1 MRKPKNVVP
10 SRAVRAAFLVL
21 SAAVLCG
28 GSVPLADLA
37 DLEDVRDVLRAS
49 QAGAPPATNAVWL
62 DAGVFPW
69 PARGSLA
76 ALAAEAYP
84 FPDPARIHLF
94 ASEDAATRNVV
105 VADAAG
111 APLAFLPDGAEDRVP
126 SPVGVRL
133 TLDASGDGSASV
145 PATGFP
151 SAAGE
156 AGVSVSVTV
165 SVPPASAT
173 PLSASSAS
181 SVVSAAPV
189 SVSGV
194 SIPAATNASTTAFV
208 PTVPAR
214 AARLRAASTSVL
226 SAAAESD
233 APSVAAEVRAVRV
246 RTDAIA
252 PLDRGESVLFYDFA
266 EAPTD
271 GVVADRSGNGHD
283 GAASGCDWTSAGR
296 FHGGAMAFDSNA
308 DSINVGTDLNFP
320 AWERYT
326 VSLWFRHDGGGDK
339 GPQYG
344 HKMLDKTDWYHDW
357 YLYILPPGKEG
368 GGAGEIGLTQ
378 YEDGVGGSGFGD
390 GSRNYA
396 DGAWHHVAVVRDG
409 AYGEFWVDG
418 ILRSTSTNMISVHN
432 SSPVCVGNSYSG
444 DSYQRKG
451 WHGQLDEIRIFDRA
465 LSADGIRALYTEGTL
480 RLGVYFDGG
489 VDVRGGLGVAGGAAF
504 GGAVYARP
512 LGDLSCGA
520 FTNGV
525 PPATAGQ

>member
-1 MRKPKNVVP
+1 MRKPSCVVP
-10 SRAVRAAFLVL
+10 SRAVC
-21 SAAVLCG
+21 AVFCPLALGLLCG
-28 GSVPLADLA
+28 GGVPLA

-49 QAGAPPATNAVWL
+49 QAGASPATNAVWL

-69 PARGSLA
+69 PARGPLA

-111 APLAFLPDGAEDRVP
+111 APLAFLPDGTADRAP

-133 TLDASGDGSASV
+133 TLDASGDGPASV
-145 PATGFP
+145 PAAGLP
-151 SAAGE
+151 SATGE
-156 AGVSVSVTV
+156 AGTSASATV
-165 SVPPASAT
+165 SAPASAT
-173 PLSASSAS
+173 PLSASVAS
-181 SVVSAAPV
+181 SAAPV
-189 SVSGV
+189 PVAGGGM
-194 SIPAATNASTTAFV
+194 PAATNVSTAAFV
-208 PTVPAR
+208 PAAPSR
-214 AARLRAASTSVL
+214 AARPRTASASVQSVAVEL
-226 SAAAESD
+226 D
-233 APSVAAEVRAVRV
+233 APFVAAEVRAVRV

-252 PLDRGESVLFYDFA
+252 ALDRGEGVLFYDFA
-266 EAPTD
+266 EAPTN
-271 GVVADRSGNGHD
+271 GVVADRSGNGHN
-283 GAASGCDWTSAGR
+283 GAASGCAWTSAGR

-308 DSINVGTDLNFP
+308 DSVNAGTDLDFP

-357 YLYILPPGKEG
+357 HLHLHPPGQEG
-368 GGAGEIGLTQ
+368 GGAGEIGLTL
-378 YEDGVGGSGFGD
+378 YEARREAGFAD
-390 GSRNYA
+390 NSRNYA

-409 AYGEFWVDG
+409 TYGAFWVDG

-444 DSYQRKG
+444 DSFQRKG
-451 WHGQLDEIRIFDRA
+451 WHGLLDEIRIFDRA
-465 LSADGIRALYTEGTL
+465 LSMDEVRALHAEGAL

-489 VDVRGGLGVAGGAAF
+489 VDVRGGLDVAGGAAF

-525 PPATAGQ
+525 PPAAAGQ

>member
-1 MRKPKNVVP
+1 MEKSKNVVS
-10 SRAVRAAFLVL
+10 SRAVRAAFCVL
-21 SAAVLCG
+21 STTILCD
-28 GSVPLADLA
+28 GSVPLA

-69 PARGSLA
+69 PARGPLA

-111 APLAFLPDGAEDRVP
+111 APLAFLPDGTADRAP

-133 TLDASGDGSASV
+133 TLDASGDGPASV
-145 PATGFP
+145 PAAGLP
-151 SAAGE
+151 SATGE
-156 AGVSVSVTV
+156 AGASVST
-165 SVPPASAT
+165 SASAT
-173 PLSASSAS
+173 PLSASSAPS
-181 SVVSAAPV
+181 TVSAAPV
-189 SVSGV
+189 SVADGGM
-194 SIPAATNASTTAFV
+194 PAATNVSTAAFV
-208 PTVPAR
+208 PAVPAR
-214 AARLRAASTSVL
+214 AARPRTASASVQSVAVEL
-226 SAAAESD
+226 D
-233 APSVAAEVRAVRV
+233 APSVAEEVRAVRV

-252 PLDRGESVLFYDFA
+252 ALDRGEGVLFYDFA
-266 EAPTD
+266 EAPTN

-308 DSINVGTDLNFP
+308 DSVNAGTDLDFP

-326 VSLWFRHDGGGDK
+326 VSLWFLHDGGDK

-357 YLYILPPGKEG
+357 HLHILPPGKEG
-368 GGAGEIGLTQ
+368 GGAGEIGLSL
-378 YEDGVGGSGFGD
+378 YEDGVGGSGLGD
-390 GSRNYA
+390 GSRNWA
-396 DGAWHHVAVVRDG
+396 DNTWHHVAVVRDG
-409 AYGEFWVDG
+409 TYGAFWVDG
-418 ILRSTSTNMISVHN
+418 VLRSTSTNMISVHN

-444 DSYQRKG
+444 DSFQRKG
-451 WHGQLDEIRIFDRA
+451 WHGLLDEIRIFDRA
-465 LSADGIRALYTEGTL
+465 LSMDEVRALHAEGTI

-489 VDVRGGLGVAGGAAF
+489 VDVRGGLDVAGGAAF

-525 PPATAGQ
+525 PPAAAGQ

>member
-1 MRKPKNVVP
+1 MRKPSCVVP
-10 SRAVRAAFLVL
+10 SRAVC
-21 SAAVLCG
+21 AVFCPLALGLLCG
-28 GSVPLADLA
+28 GGVPLA

-49 QAGAPPATNAVWL
+49 QAGASPATNAVWL

-69 PARGSLA
+69 PARGPLA

-111 APLAFLPDGAEDRVP
+111 APLAFLPDGTADRAP

-133 TLDASGDGSASV
+133 TLDASGDGPASV
-145 PATGFP
+145 PAAGLP
-151 SAAGE
+151 SATGE
-156 AGVSVSVTV
+156 AGASASAAVSA
-165 SVPPASAT
+165 PASA
-173 PLSASSAS
+173 AS
-181 SVVSAAPV
+181 VQ
-189 SVSGV
+189 
-194 SIPAATNASTTAFV
+194 
-208 PTVPAR
+208 
-214 AARLRAASTSVL
+214 
-226 SAAAESD
+226 SAAAGSD
-233 APSVAAEVRAVRV
+233 APSVAEEIRAVRV

-252 PLDRGESVLFYDFA
+252 VLDRGEGVLFYDFA
-266 EAPTD
+266 EAPTN

-308 DSINVGTDLNFP
+308 DSVNAGTDLDFP

-326 VSLWFRHDGGGDK
+326 VSLWFLHDGGGDK

-357 YLYILPPGKEG
+357 HLHILPPGKEG
-368 GGAGEIGLTQ
+368 GGAGEIGLSL
-378 YEDGVGGSGFGD
+378 YEDGVGGSGLGD
-390 GSRNYA
+390 GSRNWA
-396 DGAWHHVAVVRDG
+396 DNTWHHVAVVRDG
-409 AYGEFWVDG
+409 TYGAFWVDG
-418 ILRSTSTNMISVHN
+418 VLRSTSTNMISVHN

-444 DSYQRKG
+444 DSFQRKG
-451 WHGQLDEIRIFDRA
+451 WHGLLDEIRIFDRA
-465 LSADGIRALYTEGTL
+465 LSMDEVRALHAEGAL

-489 VDVRGGLGVAGGAAF
+489 VDVRGGLDVAGGAAF

-525 PPATAGQ
+525 PPAAAGQ

>member
-1 MRKPKNVVP
+1 MEKSKNVVS
-10 SRAVRAAFLVL
+10 SRAVRAAFCVL
-21 SAAVLCG
+21 STTILCG
-28 GSVPLADLA
+28 GSVPLA

-49 QAGAPPATNAVWL
+49 QAGASPATNAVWL

-69 PARGSLA
+69 PARGPLA

-111 APLAFLPDGAEDRVP
+111 APLAFLPDGTADRAP

-133 TLDASGDGSASV
+133 TLDASGDGPASV
-145 PATGFP
+145 PAAGPP

-156 AGVSVSVTV
+156 AGASVST
-165 SVPPASAT
+165 SASAT
-173 PLSASSAS
+173 PLSASSAPS
-181 SVVSAAPV
+181 AVSAAPV
-189 SVSGV
+189 PVAGGGV
-194 SIPAATNASTTAFV
+194 PAATNASTAAFV
-208 PTVPAR
+208 PAAPSR
-214 AARLRAASTSVL
+214 AARPRAASASVQ
-226 SAAAESD
+226 SAAAGSD
-233 APSVAAEVRAVRV
+233 APSVAEEVRAVRV

-252 PLDRGESVLFYDFA
+252 ALGRGEGVLFYDFA
-266 EAPTD
+266 EAPAD

-308 DSINVGTDLNFP
+308 DSVNAGTDLDFP

-357 YLYILPPGKEG
+357 HLHLHPPGQEG
-368 GGAGEIGLTQ
+368 GGAGEIGLTL
-378 YEDGVGGSGFGD
+378 YESGIGASGLGA
-390 GSRNYA
+390 GSRNWA
-396 DGAWHHVAVVRDG
+396 DNAWHHVAVVRDG
-409 AYGEFWVDG
+409 TYGAFWVDG

-444 DSYQRKG
+444 DSFQRKG
-451 WHGQLDEIRIFDRA
+451 WHGLLDEIRIFDRA
-465 LSADGIRALYTEGTL
+465 LSMDEVRALHAEGAL
-480 RLGVYFDGG
+480 RLGVCFDGG
-489 VDVRGGLGVAGGAAF
+489 VDVRGGLDVAGGAAF

-525 PPATAGQ
+525 PPAAAGQ

>member
-10 SRAVRAAFLVL
+10 SHAVRAAFCVL
-21 SAAVLCG
+21 STTILCD
-28 GSVPLADLA
+28 GSVPLA

-49 QAGAPPATNAVWL
+49 QAGASPATNAVWL

-69 PARGSLA
+69 PARGPLA

-111 APLAFLPDGAEDRVP
+111 APLAFLPDGTADRAP

-133 TLDASGDGSASV
+133 TLDASGDGPASV
-145 PATGFP
+145 PAAGLP
-151 SAAGE
+151 SATGE
-156 AGVSVSVTV
+156 AGASASAAVT
-165 SVPPASAT
+165 ASAT
-173 PLSASSAS
+173 PLPSSSAPS
-181 SVVSAAPV
+181 AVSAAPV
-189 SVSGV
+189 PVAGGV
-194 SIPAATNASTTAFV
+194 MPAATNVSTAAFV
-208 PTVPAR
+208 PAAPSR
-214 AARLRAASTSVL
+214 AARPRAASASVQ
-226 SAAAESD
+226 SAAAGSD
-233 APSVAAEVRAVRV
+233 APSVAAEIRAVRV

-252 PLDRGESVLFYDFA
+252 ALDRGESVLFYDFA

-308 DSINVGTDLNFP
+308 DSVNAGTDLNFP

-357 YLYILPPGKEG
+357 HLHLHPPGQEG
-368 GGAGEIGLTQ
+368 GGAGEIGLAL
-378 YEDGVGGSGFGD
+378 YEARREAGFAD
-390 GSRNYA
+390 NSRNYA

-409 AYGEFWVDG
+409 TYGAFWVDDG
-418 ILRSTSTNMISVHN
+418 AP
-432 SSPVCVGNSYSG
+432 SPSG
-444 DSYQRKG
+444 DPESDQ
-451 WHGQLDEIRIFDRA
+451 
-465 LSADGIRALYTEGTL
+465 
-480 RLGVYFDGG
+480 
-489 VDVRGGLGVAGGAAF
+489 
-504 GGAVYARP
+504 
-512 LGDLSCGA
+512 
-520 FTNGV
+520 
-525 PPATAGQ
+525 

>member
-1 MRKPKNVVP
+1 MRKPSCVVP
-10 SRAVRAAFLVL
+10 SRAVC
-21 SAAVLCG
+21 AVFCPLALGLLCG
-28 GSVPLADLA
+28 GGVPLA

-49 QAGAPPATNAVWL
+49 QAVAFPATNAVWL

-69 PARGSLA
+69 PARGPLA

-111 APLAFLPDGAEDRVP
+111 APLAFLPDGTADRAP

-133 TLDASGDGSASV
+133 TLDASGDGPASV
-145 PATGFP
+145 PAAGLP
-151 SAAGE
+151 SATGE
-156 AGVSVSVTV
+156 AGVSASATV
-165 SVPPASAT
+165 SAPASAT
-173 PLSASSAS
+173 PLSASVAS
-181 SVVSAAPV
+181 SAAPV
-189 SVSGV
+189 PVAGGGM
-194 SIPAATNASTTAFV
+194 PAATNVSTAAFV
-208 PTVPAR
+208 PAAPSR
-214 AARLRAASTSVL
+214 AARPRTASASVQSVAVEL
-226 SAAAESD
+226 D
-233 APSVAAEVRAVRV
+233 APFVAAEVRAVRV

-252 PLDRGESVLFYDFA
+252 ALDRGEGVLFYDFA
-266 EAPTD
+266 EAPTN
-271 GVVADRSGNGHD
+271 GVVADRSGNGHN
-283 GAASGCDWTSAGR
+283 GAASGCAWTSAGR

-308 DSINVGTDLNFP
+308 DSVNAGTDLDFP

-357 YLYILPPGKEG
+357 HLHLHPPGQEG
-368 GGAGEIGLTQ
+368 GGAGEIGLTL
-378 YEDGVGGSGFGD
+378 YEARREAGFAD
-390 GSRNYA
+390 NSRNYA

-409 AYGEFWVDG
+409 TYGEFWVDG
-418 ILRSTSTNMISVHN
+418 TLHSSTSTDMMSVTN
-432 SSPVCVGNSYSG
+432 SAPVCVGNSYSG
-444 DSYQRKG
+444 DSFQRKG
-451 WHGQLDEIRIFDRA
+451 WHGLLDEIRIFDRA
-465 LSADGIRALYTEGTL
+465 LSMDEVRALHAEGAL

-489 VDVRGGLGVAGGAAF
+489 VDVRGGLDVAGGAAF

-525 PPATAGQ
+525 PPAAAGQ

>member
-1 MRKPKNVVP
+1 MRKPSCVVP
-10 SRAVRAAFLVL
+10 SRAVC
-21 SAAVLCG
+21 AVFCPLALGLLCG
-28 GSVPLADLA
+28 GGVPLA

-49 QAGAPPATNAVWL
+49 QAGASPATNAVWL

-69 PARGSLA
+69 PARGPLA

-111 APLAFLPDGAEDRVP
+111 APLAFLPDGTADRAP

-133 TLDASGDGSASV
+133 TLDASGDGPASV
-145 PATGFP
+145 PAAGPP
-151 SAAGE
+151 SATGE
-156 AGVSVSVTV
+156 AGASVST
-165 SVPPASAT
+165 SASAT
-173 PLSASSAS
+173 PLSASSAPS
-181 SVVSAAPV
+181 TVSAAPV
-189 SVSGV
+189 PVAGGGM
-194 SIPAATNASTTAFV
+194 PAATNVSTAAFV
-208 PTVPAR
+208 PAVPSR
-214 AARLRAASTSVL
+214 AARPRAASASVQ
-226 SAAAESD
+226 SAAAGSD

-252 PLDRGESVLFYDFA
+252 VLDRGEGVLFYDFA
-266 EAPTD
+266 EAPTN

-308 DSINVGTDLNFP
+308 DSINAGTDLNFP

-357 YLYILPPGKEG
+357 HLHLHPPGQEG
-368 GGAGEIGLTQ
+368 GGAGEIGLTL
-378 YEDGVGGSGFGD
+378 YEARREAGFAD
-390 GSRNYA
+390 NSRNYA
-396 DGAWHHVAVVRDG
+396 DGTWHHVAVVRDG
-409 AYGEFWVDG
+409 TYGEFWVDG
-418 ILRSTSTNMISVHN
+418 TLHSSTSTDMMSVTN
-432 SSPVCVGNSYSG
+432 SAPVCVGNSYSG
-444 DSYQRKG
+444 DSFQRKG

-465 LSADGIRALYTEGTL
+465 LSMDEVRALHAEGAL

-489 VDVRGGLGVAGGAAF
+489 VDVRGGLDVAGGAAF

-525 PPATAGQ
+525 PPAAAGQ

>member
-1 MRKPKNVVP
+1 MRMSKNIA
-10 SRAVRAAFLVL
+10 SSHAVHAAFCVL
-21 SAAVLCG
+21 FVAVLCG
-28 GSVPLADLA
+28 GSIPLA

-49 QAGAPPATNAVWL
+49 QAGASPATNAVWL

-69 PARGSLA
+69 PARGPLA

-111 APLAFLPDGAEDRVP
+111 APLAFLPDGTADRAP

-133 TLDASGDGSASV
+133 TLDASGDGPASV
-145 PATGFP
+145 PAAGLP
-151 SAAGE
+151 SATGE
-156 AGVSVSVTV
+156 AGASASATVT
-165 SVPPASAT
+165 ASAT
-173 PLSASSAS
+173 PLPSSSAPS
-181 SVVSAAPV
+181 AVSAASV
-189 SVSGV
+189 SVAGGGM
-194 SIPAATNASTTAFV
+194 PAATNASSAAFV
-208 PTVPAR
+208 PAVAAR
-214 AARLRAASTSVL
+214 AARPRAASASVQ
-226 SAAAESD
+226 SAAAGMD
-233 APSVAAEVRAVRV
+233 APSVAEEVRAVRV
-246 RTDAIA
+246 RTDAISA
-252 PLDRGESVLFYDFA
+252 LDRGESVLFYDFA
-266 EAPTD
+266 EAPAD

-308 DSINVGTDLNFP
+308 DSVNAGTDLDFP

-357 YLYILPPGKEG
+357 HLHILPPGKEG
-368 GGAGEIGLTQ
+368 GGAGEIGLTL
-378 YEDGVGGSGFGD
+378 YESGIGASGLGA
-390 GSRNYA
+390 GSRNWA
-396 DGAWHHVAVVRDG
+396 DNTWHHVAVVRDG
-409 AYGEFWVDG
+409 TYGAFWVDG

-444 DSYQRKG
+444 DSFQRKG
-451 WHGQLDEIRIFDRA
+451 WHGLLDEIRIFDRA
-465 LSADGIRALYTEGTL
+465 LSMDEVRALHAEGAL
-480 RLGVYFDGG
+480 CLGVYFDGG
-489 VDVRGGLGVAGGAAF
+489 VDVRGGLDVAGGAAF

-525 PPATAGQ
+525 PPAAAGQ

>member
-1 MRKPKNVVP
+1 MEKSKNVVS
-10 SRAVRAAFLVL
+10 SRAVRAAFCVL
-21 SAAVLCG
+21 STTILCD
-28 GSVPLADLA
+28 GSVPLA

-49 QAGAPPATNAVWL
+49 QAGASPATNAVWL

-69 PARGSLA
+69 PARGPLA

-105 VADAAG
+105 LADAAG
-111 APLAFLPDGAEDRVP
+111 APLAFLPDGTADRAP

-133 TLDASGDGSASV
+133 TLDASGDGPASV
-145 PATGFP
+145 PAAGPP

-156 AGVSVSVTV
+156 AGASVST
-165 SVPPASAT
+165 SASAT
-173 PLSASSAS
+173 PLSASSAPS
-181 SVVSAAPV
+181 AVSAAPV
-189 SVSGV
+189 PVAGGGV
-194 SIPAATNASTTAFV
+194 PAATNVSTAAFV
-208 PTVPAR
+208 PAAPAR
-214 AARLRAASTSVL
+214 AARPRAASASVQ
-226 SAAAESD
+226 SAAAGSD
-233 APSVAAEVRAVRV
+233 APSVAEEVRAVRV

-252 PLDRGESVLFYDFA
+252 ALGRGEGVLFYDFA
-266 EAPTD
+266 EAPAD

-283 GAASGCDWTSAGR
+283 GAASGCAWTSAGR

-308 DSINVGTDLNFP
+308 DSVNAGTDLDFP

-357 YLYILPPGKEG
+357 HLHLHPPGQEG
-368 GGAGEIGLTQ
+368 GGAGEIGLTL
-378 YEDGVGGSGFGD
+378 YESGIGASGLGA
-390 GSRNYA
+390 GSRNWA
-396 DGAWHHVAVVRDG
+396 DNAWHHVAVVRDG
-409 AYGEFWVDG
+409 TYGAFWVDG
-418 ILRSTSTNMISVHN
+418 VLRSTSTNMISVHN

-444 DSYQRKG
+444 DSFQRKG
-451 WHGQLDEIRIFDRA
+451 WHGLLDEIRIFDRA
-465 LSADGIRALYTEGTL
+465 LSMDEVRALHAEGAL

-489 VDVRGGLGVAGGAAF
+489 VDVRGGLDVAGGAAF

-525 PPATAGQ
+525 PPAAAGQ

>member
-1 MRKPKNVVP
+1 MRKPSCVVP
-10 SRAVRAAFLVL
+10 SRAVC
-21 SAAVLCG
+21 AVFCPLALGLLCG
-28 GSVPLADLA
+28 GGVPLA

-49 QAGAPPATNAVWL
+49 QAGASPATNAVWL

-69 PARGSLA
+69 PARGPLA

-111 APLAFLPDGAEDRVP
+111 APLAFLPDGTADRAP

-133 TLDASGDGSASV
+133 TLDASGDGPASV
-145 PATGFP
+145 PAAGLP
-151 SAAGE
+151 SATGE
-156 AGVSVSVTV
+156 AGASASAAVSA
-165 SVPPASAT
+165 PASAT
-173 PLSASSAS
+173 PLSASVAS
-181 SVVSAAPV
+181 SAAPV
-189 SVSGV
+189 PVAGGGM
-194 SIPAATNASTTAFV
+194 PAATNVSTAAFV
-208 PTVPAR
+208 PAAPSR
-214 AARLRAASTSVL
+214 AARPRAASASVQ
-226 SAAAESD
+226 SAAAGSD
-233 APSVAAEVRAVRV
+233 TPSVAAEVRAVRA

-252 PLDRGESVLFYDFA
+252 ALDRGGGVLFYDFA
-266 EAPTD
+266 EAPAD

-283 GAASGCDWTSAGR
+283 GAASGCAWTSAGR

-308 DSINVGTDLNFP
+308 DSVNAGTDLDFP

-357 YLYILPPGKEG
+357 HLHLHPPGQEG
-368 GGAGEIGLTQ
+368 GGAGEIGLTL
-378 YEDGVGGSGFGD
+378 YEARREAGFAD
-390 GSRNYA
+390 NSRNYA

-409 AYGEFWVDG
+409 TYGEFWVDG
-418 ILRSTSTNMISVHN
+418 TLHSSTSTDMMSVTN
-432 SSPVCVGNSYSG
+432 SAPVCVGNSYSG
-444 DSYQRKG
+444 DSFQRKG
-451 WHGQLDEIRIFDRA
+451 WHGLLDEIRIFDRA
-465 LSADGIRALYTEGTL
+465 LSMDEVRALHAEGAL

-489 VDVRGGLGVAGGAAF
+489 VDVRGGLDVAGGAAF

-525 PPATAGQ
+525 PPAAAGQ

>member
-1 MRKPKNVVP
+1 MRKPKNIVP
-10 SRAVRAAFLVL
+10 SRAVRAAFCVL
-21 SAAVLCG
+21 STTILCD
-28 GSVPLADLA
+28 GSVPLA

-69 PARGSLA
+69 PARGPLA

-111 APLAFLPDGAEDRVP
+111 APLAFLPDGTADRVP

-133 TLDASGDGSASV
+133 TLDASGDGPASV
-145 PATGFP
+145 PAAGLP
-151 SAAGE
+151 SATGE
-156 AGVSVSVTV
+156 AGASVST
-165 SVPPASAT
+165 SASAT
-173 PLSASSAS
+173 PLSASSAPS
-181 SVVSAAPV
+181 TVSAAPV
-189 SVSGV
+189 SVADGGM
-194 SIPAATNASTTAFV
+194 PAATNVSTAAFV
-208 PTVPAR
+208 PAVPAR
-214 AARLRAASTSVL
+214 AARPRTASASVQSVAVEL
-226 SAAAESD
+226 D
-233 APSVAAEVRAVRV
+233 APSVAAEIRAVRV

-252 PLDRGESVLFYDFA
+252 ALDRGESVLFYDFA
-266 EAPTD
+266 EAPTN

-308 DSINVGTDLNFP
+308 DSVNAGTDLNFP

-357 YLYILPPGKEG
+357 HLHLHPPGQEG
-368 GGAGEIGLTQ
+368 GGAGEIGLTL
-378 YEDGVGGSGFGD
+378 YEARREAGFAD
-390 GSRNYA
+390 NSRNYA

-409 AYGEFWVDG
+409 TYGEFWVDG
-418 ILRSTSTNMISVHN
+418 TLHSSTSTDMMSVTN
-432 SSPVCVGNSYSG
+432 SAPVCVGNSYSG
-444 DSYQRKG
+444 DYYQRKG

-465 LSADGIRALYTEGTL
+465 LSADGIRALYTEGAL

-489 VDVRGGLGVAGGAAF
+489 VDVRGGLDVAGGAAF

-525 PPATAGQ
+525 PPAAAGQ

>member
-1 MRKPKNVVP
+1 MRKPNCVVP
-10 SRAVRAAFLVL
+10 SRAVC
-21 SAAVLCG
+21 AVFCPLALGLLCG
-28 GSVPLADLA
+28 GGVPLA

-49 QAGAPPATNAVWL
+49 QAGASPATNAVWL

-69 PARGSLA
+69 PARGPLA

-111 APLAFLPDGAEDRVP
+111 APLAFLPDGTADRAP

-133 TLDASGDGSASV
+133 TLDASGDGPASV
-145 PATGFP
+145 PAAGLP
-151 SAAGE
+151 SATGE
-156 AGVSVSVTV
+156 AGASASAAVSA
-165 SVPPASAT
+165 PASAT
-173 PLSASSAS
+173 PLSASVAS
-181 SVVSAAPV
+181 SAVPV
-189 SVSGV
+189 PVAGGGM
-194 SIPAATNASTTAFV
+194 PAATNVSTAAFV
-208 PTVPAR
+208 PAAPSR
-214 AARLRAASTSVL
+214 AARPRAASASVQ
-226 SAAAESD
+226 SAAGSD
-233 APSVAAEVRAVRV
+233 APSVAAEIRAVRV

-252 PLDRGESVLFYDFA
+252 VLDRGEGGLFYDFA
-266 EAPTD
+266 EAPTN

-308 DSINVGTDLNFP
+308 DSVNAGTDLDFP

-326 VSLWFRHDGGGDK
+326 VSLWFLHDGGGDK

-357 YLYILPPGKEG
+357 HLHLHPPGQEG
-368 GGAGEIGLTQ
+368 GGAGEIGLTL
-378 YEDGVGGSGFGD
+378 YEARREAGFAD
-390 GSRNYA
+390 NSRNYA

-409 AYGEFWVDG
+409 TYGEFWVDG
-418 ILRSTSTNMISVHN
+418 TLHSSTSTDMMSVTN
-432 SSPVCVGNSYSG
+432 SAPVCVGNSYSG
-444 DSYQRKG
+444 DSFQRKG
-451 WHGQLDEIRIFDRA
+451 WHGLLDEIRILHA
-465 LSADGIRALYTEGTL
+465 EGAL

-489 VDVRGGLGVAGGAAF
+489 VDVRGGLDVAGGAAF

-525 PPATAGQ
+525 PPAAAGQ

>member
-1 MRKPKNVVP
+1 MRMSKNIVS
-10 SRAVRAAFLVL
+10 SRAVHAAFCVL
-21 SAAVLCG
+21 FVAVLCD
-28 GSVPLADLA
+28 GSIPLA

-69 PARGSLA
+69 PARGPLA

-111 APLAFLPDGAEDRVP
+111 APLAFLPDGTADRAP

-133 TLDASGDGSASV
+133 TLDASGDGPASV
-145 PATGFP
+145 PAAGLP
-151 SAAGE
+151 SATGE
-156 AGVSVSVTV
+156 AGASASAAVSA
-165 SVPPASAT
+165 PASAT
-173 PLSASSAS
+173 PLSASVAS
-181 SVVSAAPV
+181 SAAPV
-189 SVSGV
+189 PVAGGGM
-194 SIPAATNASTTAFV
+194 PAATNVSTAAFV
-208 PTVPAR
+208 PAAPSR
-214 AARLRAASTSVL
+214 AARPRAASASVQ
-226 SAAAESD
+226 SAAAGSD
-233 APSVAAEVRAVRV
+233 APSVAEEVRAVRV

-252 PLDRGESVLFYDFA
+252 ALDRGECALYYDFA
-266 EAPTD
+266 EAPAD

-283 GAASGCDWTSAGR
+283 GVASGCDWTSAGR

-308 DSINVGTDLNFP
+308 DSVNAGTDLDFP

-357 YLYILPPGKEG
+357 HLHLHPPGQEG
-368 GGAGEIGLTQ
+368 GGAGEIGLTL
-378 YEDGVGGSGFGD
+378 YEARREAGFAD
-390 GSRNYA
+390 NSRNYA

-409 AYGEFWVDG
+409 TYGEFWVDG
-418 ILRSTSTNMISVHN
+418 TLHSSTSTDMMSVTN
-432 SSPVCVGNSYSG
+432 SAPVCVGNSYSG
-444 DSYQRKG
+444 DSFQRKG

-465 LSADGIRALYTEGTL
+465 LSMDEVCALHAEGTI

-489 VDVRGGLGVAGGAAF
+489 VDVRGGLDVAGGAAF

-525 PPATAGQ
+525 PPAAVGQ

>member
-1 MRKPKNVVP
+1 MEKSKNVVS
-10 SRAVRAAFLVL
+10 SRAVRAAFCVL
-21 SAAVLCG
+21 STTILCD
-28 GSVPLADLA
+28 GSVPLA

-49 QAGAPPATNAVWL
+49 QAGASPATNAVWL

-69 PARGSLA
+69 PARGPLA

-111 APLAFLPDGAEDRVP
+111 APLAFLPDGTTDRAP

-133 TLDASGDGSASV
+133 TLDASGDGPASV
-145 PATGFP
+145 PAAGLP
-151 SAAGE
+151 SATGE
-156 AGVSVSVTV
+156 AGASASAAVSA
-165 SVPPASAT
+165 PASAT
-173 PLSASSAS
+173 PLSASSAPS
-181 SVVSAAPV
+181 TVSAAPV
-189 SVSGV
+189 SVADGGM
-194 SIPAATNASTTAFV
+194 PAATNVSTAAFV
-208 PTVPAR
+208 PAAPSR
-214 AARLRAASTSVL
+214 AARPRTASASVQ
-226 SAAAESD
+226 SAAAGSD
-233 APSVAAEVRAVRV
+233 APSVAEEVRAVQV

-252 PLDRGESVLFYDFA
+252 ALDRGEGVLFYDFA
-266 EAPTD
+266 EAPAD

-308 DSINVGTDLNFP
+308 DSVNAGTDLDFP

-326 VSLWFRHDGGGDK
+326 VSLWFLHDGGGDK

-368 GGAGEIGLTQ
+368 GGAGEIGLTL
-378 YEDGVGGSGFGD
+378 YEAGREAGFAD
-390 GSRNYA
+390 SSRNYA

-409 AYGEFWVDG
+409 TYGEFWVDG
-418 ILRSTSTNMISVHN
+418 TLHSSTSTDMMSVTN
-432 SSPVCVGNSYSG
+432 SASVCVGNSYSG
-444 DSYQRKG
+444 DYYQRKG

-465 LSADGIRALYTEGTL
+465 LSMDEVRALHAEGAL

-489 VDVRGGLGVAGGAAF
+489 VDVRGGLDVAGGAAF

-525 PPATAGQ
+525 PPAADGE

>member
-1 MRKPKNVVP
+1 MRKPSCVVP
-10 SRAVRAAFLVL
+10 SRAVC
-21 SAAVLCG
+21 AVFCPLALGLLCG
-28 GSVPLADLA
+28 GGVPLA

-49 QAGAPPATNAVWL
+49 QAGAFPATNAVWL

-69 PARGSLA
+69 PARGPLA

-111 APLAFLPDGAEDRVP
+111 APLAFLPDGTADRAP

-133 TLDASGDGSASV
+133 TLDASGDGPASV
-145 PATGFP
+145 PAAGLP
-151 SAAGE
+151 SATGE
-156 AGVSVSVTV
+156 AGVSASAAVSA
-165 SVPPASAT
+165 PASAT
-173 PLSASSAS
+173 PLSASVAS
-181 SVVSAAPV
+181 SAVPV
-189 SVSGV
+189 PVAGGGM
-194 SIPAATNASTTAFV
+194 PAATNVSTAAFV
-208 PTVPAR
+208 PAAPSR
-214 AARLRAASTSVL
+214 AARPRAASASVQSVAVEL
-226 SAAAESD
+226 D
-233 APSVAAEVRAVRV
+233 APFVAEEVRAVRV

-252 PLDRGESVLFYDFA
+252 ALDRGEGVLFYDFA
-266 EAPTD
+266 EAPAD

-308 DSINVGTDLNFP
+308 DSVNAGTDLDFP

-357 YLYILPPGKEG
+357 HLHLHPPGQEG
-368 GGAGEIGLTQ
+368 GGAGEIGLTL
-378 YEDGVGGSGFGD
+378 YEARREAGFAD
-390 GSRNYA
+390 NSRNYA

-409 AYGEFWVDG
+409 TYGEFWVDG
-418 ILRSTSTNMISVHN
+418 TLHSSTSTDMMSVTN
-432 SSPVCVGNSYSG
+432 SAPVCVGNSYSG
-444 DSYQRKG
+444 DSFQRKG
-451 WHGQLDEIRIFDRA
+451 WHGLLDEIRIFDRA
-465 LSADGIRALYTEGTL
+465 LSMDEVRALHVEGVL

-489 VDVRGGLGVAGGAAF
+489 VDVRGGLDVAGGAAF

-525 PPATAGQ
+525 PPAADGE

>member
-1 MRKPKNVVP
+1 MRMSKNIVS
-10 SRAVRAAFLVL
+10 SRAVHAAFCILFV
-21 SAAVLCG
+21 AVLCG
-28 GSVPLADLA
+28 GSIPLA

-49 QAGAPPATNAVWL
+49 QAGASPATNAVWL

-69 PARGSLA
+69 PARGPLA

-111 APLAFLPDGAEDRVP
+111 APLAFLPDGTADRAP

-133 TLDASGDGSASV
+133 TLDASGDGPASV
-145 PATGFP
+145 PAAGLP
-151 SAAGE
+151 SATGE
-156 AGVSVSVTV
+156 AGASASTAVSA
-165 SVPPASAT
+165 PASAT
-173 PLSASSAS
+173 PLSASVAS
-181 SVVSAAPV
+181 SAAPV
-189 SVSGV
+189 PVAGGGM
-194 SIPAATNASTTAFV
+194 PAATNVSTAAFV
-208 PTVPAR
+208 PAVAAR
-214 AARLRAASTSVL
+214 AARPRAASASVQ
-226 SAAAESD
+226 SAAAGSD
-233 APSVAAEVRAVRV
+233 APSVAEEVRAVRV

-252 PLDRGESVLFYDFA
+252 ALDRGEGVLFYDFA
-266 EAPTD
+266 EAPAD

-308 DSINVGTDLNFP
+308 DSINAGTDLDFP

-357 YLYILPPGKEG
+357 HLHILPPGKEG
-368 GGAGEIGLTQ
+368 GGAGEIGLSL
-378 YEDGVGGSGFGD
+378 YEDGVGGSGLGD
-390 GSRNYA
+390 GSRNWA
-396 DGAWHHVAVVRDG
+396 DNAWHHVAVVRDG
-409 AYGEFWVDG
+409 TYGAFWVDG
-418 ILRSTSTNMISVHN
+418 VLRSTSTNMISVHN

-444 DSYQRKG
+444 DSFQRKG
-451 WHGQLDEIRIFDRA
+451 WHGLLDEIRIFDRA
-465 LSADGIRALYTEGTL
+465 LSMDEVRALHAEGAL

-489 VDVRGGLGVAGGAAF
+489 VDVRGGLDVAGGAAF

-525 PPATAGQ
+525 PPAAVGQ

>member
-1 MRKPKNVVP
+1 MEKSKNVVS
-10 SRAVRAAFLVL
+10 SRAVRAAFCVL
-21 SAAVLCG
+21 FVAVLCG
-28 GSVPLADLA
+28 GSIPLA

-69 PARGSLA
+69 PARGPLA

-111 APLAFLPDGAEDRVP
+111 APLAFLPDGTADRAP

-133 TLDASGDGSASV
+133 TLDASGDGPASV
-145 PATGFP
+145 PAAGLP
-151 SAAGE
+151 SATGE
-156 AGVSVSVTV
+156 AGASASAAVSA
-165 SVPPASAT
+165 PASAT
-173 PLSASSAS
+173 PLSASVAS
-181 SVVSAAPV
+181 SAVSAAPV
-189 SVSGV
+189 PVAGGGM
-194 SIPAATNASTTAFV
+194 PAATNVSTAAFV
-208 PTVPAR
+208 PAAPSR
-214 AARLRAASTSVL
+214 AARPRAASASVQ
-226 SAAAESD
+226 SAAAGSD
-233 APSVAAEVRAVRV
+233 APSVAAEIRAVRV

-252 PLDRGESVLFYDFA
+252 ALDRGEGVLFYDFA
-266 EAPTD
+266 EAPAD

-283 GAASGCDWTSAGR
+283 GAASGCAWTSAGR

-308 DSINVGTDLNFP
+308 DSVNAGTDLDFP

-326 VSLWFRHDGGGDK
+326 VSLWFLHDGGGDK

-357 YLYILPPGKEG
+357 HLHLHPPGQEG
-368 GGAGEIGLTQ
+368 GGAGEIGLTL
-378 YEDGVGGSGFGD
+378 YEARREAGFAD
-390 GSRNYA
+390 NSRNYA

-409 AYGEFWVDG
+409 TYGEFWVDG
-418 ILRSTSTNMISVHN
+418 TLHSSTSTDMMSVTN
-432 SSPVCVGNSYSG
+432 SAPVCVGNSYSG
-444 DSYQRKG
+444 DSFQRKG
-451 WHGQLDEIRIFDRA
+451 WHGLLDEIRIFDRA
-465 LSADGIRALYTEGTL
+465 LSMDEVRALHAEGAL
-480 RLGVYFDGG
+480 RLGVCFDGG
-489 VDVRGGLGVAGGAAF
+489 VDVRGGLDVAGGAAF

-525 PPATAGQ
+525 PPAAAGQ